1 MWLKNLRDP
10 NVFTLLEH
18 CKVEG
23 PAPYKSGK
31 RCCQLYDPIY
41 LKQEE
46 ISVIKLSSS
55 DVVICTYPSMLNIQ
69 AVNLFLALSRA
80 EKISSRNAIPI
91 GSKMAFKEYPPRQ

>member
-1 MWLKNLRDP
+1 MALEFKRS
-10 NVFTLLEH
+10 NVVTLLEH
-18 CKVEG
+18 FRVDG
-23 PAPYKSGK
+23 PAPYKSGN
-31 RCCQLYDPIY
+31 RCCQLYEPIY

-91 GSKMAFKEYPPRQ
+91 GSKMAFTVYPPRQ